1 MTTGSQGSAAVAGML
16 VAASGMVACAHPAA
30 SGGVPARWVAPVD
43 AACIAQAEAFASQA
57 SGRQVTLGPAAFAR
71 ASRLVLERGVVRDAQ
86 GRPLDG
92 RERPQ
97 APEVFDL
104 LLRDGACVM
113 RHEASGREAVLAAC
127 RGEPQPV
134 MK

>member
-1 MTTGSQGSAAVAGML
+1 ML
-16 VAASGMVACAHPAA
+16 VASGMVACAQPAA
-30 SGGVPARWVAPVD
+30 SGGVPARWIAPVD
-43 AACIAQAEAFASQA
+43 AACIAQAEAFASHA
-57 SGRQVTLGPAAFAR
+57 TGRQVTLGAAAFAQS
-71 ASRLVLERGVVRDAQ
+71 SRLVLERNVARDAQ

-92 RERPQ
+92 RQRPE

-113 RHEASGREAVLAAC
+113 RHEASGREAVLTAC

>member
-1 MTTGSQGSAAVAGML
+1 MAGVLIAVSG
-16 VAASGMVACAHPAA
+16 VAACAHPAR
-30 SGGVPARWVAPVD
+30 SGGVPARWIAPVD

-57 SGRQVTLGPAAFAR
+57 TGRQVTLGPAAFAQG
-71 ASRLVLERGVVRDAQ
+71 SRLVLERTVARDAQ

-92 RERPQ
+92 RQRPE